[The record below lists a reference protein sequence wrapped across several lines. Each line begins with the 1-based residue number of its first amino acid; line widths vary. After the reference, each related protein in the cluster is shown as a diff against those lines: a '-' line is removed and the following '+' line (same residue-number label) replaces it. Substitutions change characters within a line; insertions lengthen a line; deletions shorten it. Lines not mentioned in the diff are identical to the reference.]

1 MTLLRNHLLRV
12 KQPSTGVLGEVLSSD
27 EAKREVELAFVN
39 RYIRFMNKSTRRAI
53 RLACAA
59 GVRQDELEVS
69 ISADLAL
76 RSSAEFAKIARELE
90 RQLPED
96 LDFGRFSGK
105 K

>member
-1 MTLLRNHLLRV
+1 MTLLRNHLLRI
-12 KQPSTGVLGEVLSSD
+12 KQPSPGVLGEVLSSD
-27 EAKREVELAFVN
+27 EAKREVELAFVS
-39 RYIRFMNKSTRRAI
+39 RYMRLMNKSTRRAI
-53 RLACAA
+53 RLARAA

-76 RSSAEFAKIARELE
+76 RMSAEFAEIARELE